1 MTTTPAPRAP
11 LATIVGSLPDVGL
24 ELFTQTQ
31 RAAARAAH
39 TTGDVVRATADVVSR
54 PAPIQ
59 ASLHAVAVRVTP
71 IQARGAARRHAE
83 AERVALVVR
92 AVVDTLIDAAM
103 GLVERVPIDKL
114 IAQVDLNAVLAQV
127 DLNALLASVDL
138 GPVINNALADL
149 DIGALMRESTTG
161 VGAEMRDAGR
171 ATAMHGDEIVAKV
184 FDKVLRR
191 RARNLEVGL
200 AT

>member
-1 MTTTPAPRAP
+1 MTETPPRAP
-11 LATIVGSLPDVGL
+11 LAAIVGALPDVGL
-24 ELFTQTQ
+24 EVLTQTQ
-31 RAAARAAH
+31 RAAVRAAQ

-54 PAPIQ
+54 PAPVQ

-71 IQARGAARRHAE
+71 IQRRGAARRHAE
-83 AERVALVVR
+83 AERLAHLVS
-92 AVVDTLIDAAM
+92 AAIDAAIDLAM
-103 GLVERVPIDKL
+103 SLVGRVPLDKI

-127 DLNALLASVDL
+127 DLNALLQSVDL

-171 ATAMHGDEIVAKV
+171 ATAMHGDEIVARI

-191 RARNLEVGL
+191 RERNLQVGI